1 MASGSR
7 HNVYFVA
14 ESVSG
19 TTPTNPQLSVFRCTK
34 DSLDVSI
41 KYIES
46 KEIRNDREKGDL
58 TPGTQSVEGVLGAE
72 LSFGSFDGLISAA
85 LCGDWT
91 ANVVKSG
98 VGRKSF
104 TFITEQSDFTTLK
117 YDIYRG
123 CEINKISFKE
133 NAEGNIEIE
142 FGIVGRTF
150 ELASALPTGATIL
163 DRTTSSPMNAL
174 TGTIK
179 ESGASAGI
187 ITEAD
192 ISIENGIEPRFVVGS
207 KFSIVPSIK
216 SRTVSG
222 SVSAYFEDQSL
233 RQKYLNGTDSSLELT
248 IVDPTDSGKKYI
260 ITEPR
265 IKYKSA
271 KKDVGSSDDDIIIK
285 LDYQAQPDLTNGYSI
300 KIERVG
306 AA

>member
-14 ESVSG
+14 ESTSG
-19 TTPTNPQLSVFRCTK
+19 VTPANPQLSVFRCTK

-58 TPGTQSVEGVLGAE
+58 TPGVQSIEGALGAE
-72 LSFGSFDGLISAA
+72 LSFGSFDDLIAAA
-85 LCGDWT
+85 LCGDW
-91 ANVVKSG
+91 ASHVVESG
-98 VGRKSF
+98 VLRKSF
-104 TFITEQSDFTTLK
+104 TFISEQSDFTTGK

-142 FGIVGRTF
+142 FTIVGRTH
-150 ELASALPTGATIL
+150 ATVDVLPTGSTVL
-163 DRTTSSPMNAL
+163 DRTTTSPMNAL
-174 TGTIK
+174 TGTI
-179 ESGASAGI
+179 EEGGAASGI

-192 ISIENGIEPRFVVGS
+192 ISIENGIEPRFVIGS
-207 KFSIVPSIK
+207 KFSIAPSIK

-222 SVSAYFEDQSL
+222 SVSAYFEDQAL

-248 IVDPTDSGKKYI
+248 IVDPTDAGKKYI

>member
-19 TTPTNPQLSVFRCTK
+19 TTPANPQLSVFRCTK

-58 TPGTQSVEGVLGAE
+58 TPGTQSVEGALGAE
-72 LSFGSFDGLISAA
+72 LSFGSFDELIAAA
-85 LCGDWT
+85 LCGDWV
-91 ANVVKSG
+91 AGVVEAG
-98 VGRKSF
+98 VLRQSF
-104 TFITEQSDFTTLK
+104 TFISEQADFATGK

-142 FGIVGRTF
+142 FSVVGRTHA
-150 ELASALPTGATIL
+150 LVDALPTGSTIL
-163 DRTTSSPMNAL
+163 NRTTTSPMNAL
-174 TGTIK
+174 TGTI
-179 ESGASAGI
+179 EEGGAASGI

-192 ISIENGIEPRFVVGS
+192 ISLENGIEPRFVVGS

-216 SRTVSG
+216 SRTISG

-248 IVDPTDSGKKYI
+248 IVDPTDPGKKYI

>member
-14 ESVSG
+14 EAVSG
-19 TTPTNPQLSVFRCTK
+19 TTPANPQLSVFRCTK

-58 TPGTQSVEGVLGAE
+58 TPGTQSVEGALGAE
-72 LSFGSFDGLISAA
+72 LSFGSFDELIAAA
-85 LCGDWT
+85 LCSDWV
-91 ANVVKSG
+91 AGVVEAG
-98 VGRKSF
+98 VLRQSF
-104 TFITEQSDFTTLK
+104 TFISEQADFETGK

-142 FGIVGRTF
+142 FSVVGRTHA
-150 ELASALPTGATIL
+150 LVDALPAGCTVL
-163 DRTTSSPMNAL
+163 SRTTTAPMNAL
-174 TGTIK
+174 TGTI
-179 ESGASAGI
+179 EEGGAASGI

-192 ISIENGIEPRFVVGS
+192 ISLENGIEPRFVVGS

-248 IVDPTDSGKKYI
+248 IVDPTDPGKKYI

-306 AA
+306 AV